1 MSRGLRPRPSAQRG
15 FSKLA
20 QELYRLGLPPGGQR
34 LEIFVISAAKSCVDP
49 LPALRSVPSPRL
61 GSEDAKERWAKGQSP
76 PCRPRDAGHGVP
88 AAALCPP
95 AARSSPGGGT
105 GGGRSSR
112 PYAGGGVGG
121 WRREPEEASGAPNGS
136 RLLRAAEW
144 FQRGGDTSKRCLR
157 GSPGGDES
165 GEGLGAA
172 PPTLTQK
179 RRCYLK

>member
-1 MSRGLRPRPSAQRG
+1 MPGECPATVSRGLRPRPSAQRG

-112 PYAGGGVGG
+112 PYAGGAWGG
-121 WRREPEEASGAPNGS
+121 GGGS
-136 RLLRAAEW
+136 RRRLQGHQTAPGFFGRPSGFSAEVTRRSAASEVALEATKLA
-144 FQRGGDTSKRCLR
+144 RDSVL
-157 GSPGGDES
+157 
-165 GEGLGAA
+165 
-172 PPTLTQK
+172 PPPP
-179 RRCYLK
+179 